1 MHIAIKMPELK
12 KQHNLPD
19 NWNALPVEKQLAAYH
34 ILFSDAPLGLSSEEV
49 IPQKKMAL
57 FLMLTELPEYF
68 LHNWENDCIQAEETA
83 AEGEAVFLSELD
95 ECLQATNLFFRKAP
109 TDNRQPATDNRIEV
123 NFALTK
129 CPFPVL
135 ENIPEKI
142 GSPITTTWYAPVF
155 DEESGDGLSNVTLYE
170 LANTFTLFERM
181 VTEKNPQ
188 QKDTLI
194 LRLLATLYRPAKPAT
209 PDNLE
214 RNYEGDQRQPLI
226 GYETTIKARQPLWR
240 YVPKEARQLLVFWFA
255 SCRRYIIEQYPLVF
269 KPPKGETQ
277 GNDFGWGGVLLELAG
292 GLPHLQEV
300 YAQPY
305 QNGLIYLS
313 RLEDQR
319 IRQEMEAKKRKV
331 KKLA

>member
-1 MHIAIKMPELK
+1 MQIAIKMPELK
-12 KQHNLPD
+12 KQLNLPD

-49 IPQKKMAL
+49 IPQKRMAL
-57 FLMLTELPEYF
+57 FLLLTDLPEYF
-68 LHNWENDCIQAEETA
+68 LENWQSDCIQAEGNEDD
-83 AEGEAVFLSELD
+83 GDIVFLSELD
-95 ECLQATNLFFRKAP
+95 ECLQATNFFFRKP
-109 TDNRQPATDNRIEV
+109 QNPKLETQNTLEV

-129 CPFPVL
+129 CPFTLL

-142 GSPITTTWYAPVF
+142 GSPEKTTWYAPAF
-155 DEESGDGLSNVTLYE
+155 DEESGDGLSNMTLYE

-188 QKDTLI
+188 QKEKLV

-209 PDNLE
+209 PDNIE

-226 GYETTIKARQPLWR
+226 GYETTIKTRQPLWR